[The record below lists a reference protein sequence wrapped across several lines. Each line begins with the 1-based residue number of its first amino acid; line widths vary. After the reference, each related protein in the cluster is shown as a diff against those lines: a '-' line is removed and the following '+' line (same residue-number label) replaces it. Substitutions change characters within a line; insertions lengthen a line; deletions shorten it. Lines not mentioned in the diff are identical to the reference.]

1 MMGPTLLTDIAPRTA
16 PEPDIVASFG
26 LVKMRGPAA
35 QAFGTITSSCR
46 GKTKYETYEKAKRG
60 ARRLKGLVSYHCR
73 FCHGWHN
80 GNRLDR

>member
-1 MMGPTLLTDIAPRTA
+1 MPTVSRAELNSD
-16 PEPDIVASFG
+16 DIVASFG

-35 QAFGTITSSCR
+35 QAFGTIASSCR
-46 GKTKYETYEKAKRG
+46 GKTNYETYEKAKRG

-80 GNRLDR
+80 GNRADR